1 MSDSHGNKKALLQ
14 AVALESP
21 NLILHLGDHD
31 RDCHAIE
38 DEYPEIPMRVVRGNC
53 DFASAEAET
62 DVFQLGEKRIF
73 MTHGHLFRVKIA
85 LYSIYNTAID
95 RSADILLFGHTHTP
109 HYEVYDRLTVINP
122 GSISGYRKTYAV
134 LEIKNSDVTCN
145 IRTLDVD

>member
-1 MSDSHGNKKALLQ
+1 MSDSHGNKKAILQ

-31 RDCHAIE
+31 RDCLAIE
-38 DEYPEIPMRVVRGNC
+38 DEYPDIPLRSVRGNC
-53 DFASAEAET
+53 DLASIGADTE
-62 DVFQLGEKRIF
+62 VFQLGEKRIF
-73 MTHGHLFRVKIA
+73 MTHGHLFKVKIA
-85 LYSIYNTAID
+85 LYSLYNTAID
-95 RSADILLFGHTHTP
+95 RGVDILLYGHTHIQ
-109 HYEVYDRLTVINP
+109 HFEVHDRLTVINP